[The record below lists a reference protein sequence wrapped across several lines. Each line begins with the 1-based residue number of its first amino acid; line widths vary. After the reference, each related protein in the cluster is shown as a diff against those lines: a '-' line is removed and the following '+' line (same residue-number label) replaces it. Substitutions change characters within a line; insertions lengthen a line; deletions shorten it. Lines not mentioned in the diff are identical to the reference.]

1 MLPLS
6 CSFYRS
12 HIVLDYF
19 LVSTWEI
26 AREGVLQDLLENAS
40 WRKNRSFLETSI
52 DWFGLAFGLLLVSPY
67 SYSSI
72 ALTYFQSANY
82 RSLELRSMWENLLV
96 ERTHPF
102 LYPLDC
108 IQLQGS
114 IFSEPEV
121 SYKKFWF
128 KSSTEKEPDWVGLE
142 WESFQKKP
150 LSERAS
156 CTRRSGLRDLFNH
169 PMRSSFVQFFWVN
182 LFE

>member
-96 ERTHPF
+96 EGTHPF
-102 LYPLDC
+102 FVSTGLYPATRFDFLWARSF
-108 IQLQGS
+108 IQEVLVQKFYRKRTRLSWFGMRIVPKETSFRKSFLHKEIGS
-114 IFSEPEV
+114 PR
-121 SYKKFWF
+121 
-128 KSSTEKEPDWVGLE
+128 
-142 WESFQKKP
+142 SF
-150 LSERAS
+150 
-156 CTRRSGLRDLFNH
+156 
-169 PMRSSFVQFFWVN
+169 
-182 LFE
+182 